1 MNRKHISV
9 LFFANLREI
18 VGRKEISLDITE
30 DTTVAELKGQIAD
43 LYPLLAPHLQATLI
57 SVNKEYGFDEEV
69 IPDGAEVALFPPVSG
84 GSGTETGEQP
94 TILAIQ
100 EGELDLNQMVQQITT
115 PKTGAAVVFTGMVRA
130 VTERGE
136 AHKTEY
142 LEYQAYQ
149 EMAEEQLRKVANEI
163 RDRWSAVQGIVIIQR
178 IGHLDAGTP
187 TVAIACSAGHRD
199 SGVFEA
205 ARYGIDRLKQIV
217 PVWKKEVGP
226 GGEQWIE
233 GEYFPQP
240 GE

>member
-43 LYPLLAPHLQATLI
+43 LYPLLAPHLQTTLI

-226 GGEQWIE
+226 GGEHWIE

>member
-1 MNRKHISV
+1 MQISL

-18 VGRKEISLDITE
+18 VGTKEITMEIPGHS
-30 DTTVAELKGQIAD
+30 TVAVLKKKIAEH
-43 LYPLLAPHLQATLI
+43 YPLLAPHLETTLI
-57 SVNKEYGFDEEV
+57 SVNKEYGFDEDI
-69 IPDGAEVALFPPVSG
+69 IPEGAEVALFPPVSG
-84 GSGTETGEQP
+84 GSDKEIDRP
-94 TILAIQ
+94 TFLAIQ
-100 EGELDLNQMVQQITT
+100 EGDLDLNQLVQQITT
-115 PKTGAAVVFTGMVRA
+115 PRTGAACVFTGMVRA
-130 VTERGE
+130 ETDRGE
-136 AHKTEY
+136 PHRTEY

-149 EMAEEQLRKVANEI
+149 EMAEEQLQKVADEI
-163 RDRWSAVQGIVIIQR
+163 RVRWSAVEGIAIIQR

-226 GGEQWIE
+226 DGEEWIE
-233 GEYFPQP
+233 GEYYPQP